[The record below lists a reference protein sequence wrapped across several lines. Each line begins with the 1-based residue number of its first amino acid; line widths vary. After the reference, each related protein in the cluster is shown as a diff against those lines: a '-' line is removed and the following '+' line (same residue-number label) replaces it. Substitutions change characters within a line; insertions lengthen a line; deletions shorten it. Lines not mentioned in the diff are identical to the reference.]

1 MRFLTLL
8 TTLLQSGV
16 LVKHYHFSVLMAA
29 MDTVSRYQALLLPLK
44 DTHYSCLSI
53 FMEGLNGSKQRVRE
67 KAVTLLSRYVAGLKE
82 NVVPFQQGILEA
94 VQVAV
99 A

>member
-1 MRFLTLL
+1 M
-8 TTLLQSGV
+8 

-29 MDTVSRYQALLLPLK
+29 MDTVSRYQTLLLPLK
-44 DTHYSCLSI
+44 ETHYSCLSI

-94 VQVAV
+94 VQVA
-99 A
+99 AATRREA

>member
-1 MRFLTLL
+1 
-8 TTLLQSGV
+8 
-16 LVKHYHFSVLMAA
+16 MAA
-29 MDTVSRYQALLLPLK
+29 MDPVSRYQTLLLPLK
-44 DTHYSCLSI
+44 ETHYSCLSI

-94 VQVAV
+94 VQVA
-99 A
+99 AARRREA